1 MLPDGDT
8 SNGRE
13 TWTLV
18 QNPNNVD
25 VTIMVMYMTPTGIG
39 DTAFNDVVP
48 KNSRKTYNMS
58 EKLANSRGS
67 IFVLCETGGA
77 MIMVERAMYWN
88 NRGAG
93 TGTIGTGIE

>member
-1 MLPDGDT
+1 
-8 SNGRE
+8 
-13 TWTLV
+13 
-18 QNPNNVD
+18 VD

-58 EKLANSRGS
+58 EKACQLTWIHIRVMRDRRGDDNGRACH
-67 IFVLCETGGA
+67 VLEQQ
-77 MIMVERAMYWN
+77 
-88 NRGAG
+88 GAG